1 MLEKQI
7 EKKLVDGVKKLGGM
21 CLKFVSPGS
30 LGVPDRII
38 ITASG
43 KIIFAELKTDTGRL
57 SKLQQQ
63 MISKMQKRKADVRV
77 LQGLQAV
84 KELLSEIG
92 GKDVF

>member
-84 KELLSEIG
+84 KELLSEIRSIPR
-92 GKDVF
+92 

>member
-63 MISKMQKRKADVRV
+63 MISEMQKSKADVRV

-84 KELLSEIG
+84 KELLSEIRIIPR
-92 GKDVF
+92 